1 MRSLWA
7 VRLEIL
13 LIGASAFV
21 AFLYLTTSKLL
32 LVGLHQEVL
41 HHGAVASEQRVCTQ
55 VGLDLLKV
63 GGNAADA
70 VRRSFPLR
78 VGAHSNG

>member
-32 LVGLHQEVL
+32 FLGLHQESL
-41 HHGAVASEQRVCTQ
+41 PNGAIASEQKVCTQ
-55 VGLDLLKV
+55 VGLDLLRA

-70 VRRSFPLR
+70 VCRSFRRCL
-78 VGAHSNG
+78 GAHSNV

>member
-32 LVGLHQEVL
+32 FVGLHQEVL
-41 HHGAVASEQRVCTQ
+41 HHGAVASEKKVCTQ
-55 VGLDLLKV
+55 VGLDLLKA

-70 VRRSFPLR
+70 VCRSLRRCL
-78 VGAHSNG
+78 GAHFNG